1 MRRLDRYIAAT
12 VIGSTLTALAVLLA
26 LYIFITFVEEV
37 GDEGALHALWY
48 TLLTVPRWT
57 GELFPVAALLGG
69 LMGLGRLA
77 GSSELTVMRAAGMSM
92 ARITGAVFAGG
103 LVLVVG
109 VVAVGEGIAP
119 HASAE
124 AQRLESGGGGSALRL
139 PAGAVWLRAGAW
151 VVHADRVVDR
161 GHLREVTAFRYAG
174 EGELTAMARAATVRH
189 DGESWSFRDVALT
202 RFGEARLE
210 VEERPTLAWEGGPD
224 PAMMDLVA
232 TEPRLLGMV
241 DLWDYVDYLEANDLN
256 SDAARL
262 ALWRKLISPL
272 TTAGMLLLALPFVLG
287 SLRTVSVGT
296 RVFVGTLAGIL
307 FFLFNNSFG
316 NLAVV
321 YGLPPLL
328 GAGFP
333 TLVVF
338 AAAGTLAWRLRG

>member
-1 MRRLDRYIAAT
+1 MRRLDRYIATT

-92 ARITGAVFAGG
+92 GRITGAVFAGG

-119 HASAE
+119 RASAE
-124 AQRLESGGGGSALRL
+124 AQRLEAGGEGGALRL
-139 PAGAVWLRAGAW
+139 PAGAVWLRAGEW

-161 GHLREVTAFRYAG
+161 DHLREVTAFRYAG
-174 EGELTAMARAATVRH
+174 EGEITAMARAAAVRFEQ
-189 DGESWSFRDVALT
+189 DQWRFREVALT
-202 RFGEARLE
+202 RFGGDRLE
-210 VEERPTLAWEGGPD
+210 REERATLVWEGGPD
-224 PAMMDLVA
+224 PAMMDMVT
-232 TEPRLLGMV
+232 TEPRLLGIL
-241 DLWDYVDYLEANDLN
+241 DLREYVDYLEANGLN
-256 SDAARL
+256 SDTARL

-296 RVFVGTLAGIL
+296 RVFVGTLAGIV

-338 AAAGTLAWRLRG
+338 VVAAAMAWRMRR

>member
-1 MRRLDRYIAAT
+1 MKRLERYIAAT
-12 VIGSTLTALAVLLA
+12 VIGSSLTALAVLLA

-92 ARITGAVFAGG
+92 VRITRAVFAGG

-109 VVAVGEGIAP
+109 VLVVAEGIAP

-124 AQRLESGGGGSALRL
+124 AQRLESGGGGGALRL

-151 VVHADRVVDR
+151 VVHADRVVNR
-161 GHLREVTAFRYAG
+161 SHLREVTAYRYAG
-174 EGELTAMARAATVRH
+174 EGELTAMARAESVRH
-189 DGESWSFRDVALT
+189 SEAGWTFHDVALT
-202 RFGEARLE
+202 RFGGERLTMEAPAR
-210 VEERPTLAWEGGPD
+210 LAWEGGPD
-224 PAMMDLVA
+224 PALMDLVA
-232 TEPRLLGMV
+232 TEPRLLAIT
-241 DLWDYVDYLEANDLN
+241 DLWGYVDYLEANDLN

-296 RVFVGTLAGIL
+296 RVFVGTLAGIV

-321 YGLPPLL
+321 YGLSPLL

-338 AAAGTLAWRLRG
+338 AAAGAMAWRVRR